1 MNQNIQI
8 TNISQGLIT
17 VDGKYSVLPGKSIIL
32 TVLEYPQ
39 ILGKINLQK
48 QLGWID
54 WKFVP
59 VDYSKQGTFA
69 QKVEQPVSSVVVTE
83 PVPVAEEEKVQEPHP
98 ASPLISKRMIKK
110 LMKQE
115 GEPKANDSKG
125 TV

>member
-1 MNQNIQI
+1 MNQNMQI
-8 TNISQGLIT
+8 VNLSKGIVTL
-17 VDGKYSVLPGKSIIL
+17 DGKYSILPGKSITL

-39 ILGKINLQK
+39 ILHKINLQK

-59 VDYSKQGTFA
+59 VDYSKQETST
-69 QKVEQPVSSVVVTE
+69 QKVEQPVSPVVVTE
-83 PVPVAEEEKVQEPHP
+83 SIPVVEEKVQEPHP
-98 ASPLISKRMIKK
+98 ASPLISKRIMKK

-115 GEPKANDSKG
+115 GEPKADDSKG